1 MELCDCGAA
10 PNGFTIN
17 AFDEKDCICEKCA
30 KDQDLKKCSKCPL
43 WQKRNQFGWRN
54 KSKGK
59 RTPHC
64 AECEKKRNAK
74 YRKSAKGKASRAKYI
89 KSAKRKASRAK
100 YKKSAKGKAATAK
113 YRKTAK
119 YKANKAKYCNS
130 AKSKACIAKYRKT
143 AKGKATIAKYNK
155 SAEGKASMAK
165 HRKTAKF
172 KAATKARR
180 STAEGKLLQSTRG
193 LLREFYLGTLGPS
206 RLKQAKKLVGCSRR
220 VYRYA
225 IFSQWKPGMCRD
237 NKGKGKDK
245 WNIDHRVPFAAYKGR
260 LEANLPI
267 ICWYGNIQPLWYVEN
282 MKKGGRTKDEE
293 IESLHMRYQA
303 WLSTVH

>member
-17 AFDEKDCICEKCA
+17 TFDEKDCICEKCA
-30 KDQDLKKCSKCPL
+30 KDQDLKKCSRCPL
-43 WQKRNQFGWRN
+43 WQKRNQFGWHI

-59 RTPHC
+59 RLPHC
-64 AECEKKRNAK
+64 AECNKKACAK
-74 YRKSAKGKASRAKYI
+74 YNKSAKFKASV
-89 KSAKRKASRAK
+89 
-100 YKKSAKGKAATAK
+100 AK

-119 YKANKAKYCNS
+119 YKANK
-130 AKSKACIAKYRKT
+130 
-143 AKGKATIAKYNK
+143 AKYNK